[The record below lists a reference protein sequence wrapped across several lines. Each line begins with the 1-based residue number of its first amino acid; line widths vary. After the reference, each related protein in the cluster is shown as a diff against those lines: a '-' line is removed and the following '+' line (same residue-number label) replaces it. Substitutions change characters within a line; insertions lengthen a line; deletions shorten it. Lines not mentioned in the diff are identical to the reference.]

1 MLARVVAGA
10 TVGLQGQRVEVE
22 VDVASGLPGFHIV
35 GMTDRAV
42 QEARERVKAAVQHSG
57 EEFPGQ
63 RVTVNLAPADMRKEG
78 SAFDLAMAVGIVQ
91 AMEGRPLPTDGCAFL
106 GELALDGTLRR
117 VPGVLPAAHR
127 LVSDGI
133 HTLFV
138 PPGNCAEA
146 RLAGGV
152 HVYGAASLAST
163 LSHLRGAG
171 SLDAAGDPPAADAG
185 ASPST
190 FANIAGQEHA
200 KRALEIA
207 AAGRHS
213 LLMVGPPGAG
223 KTLLA
228 RALPELLPLL
238 DERAALEVTA
248 IASACGDMPLAGLL
262 RTPPF
267 RAPHHSMSVSA
278 MVGGGSVQLRPGEIT
293 RAHRGVLFL
302 DEISEFR
309 RDVLEALR
317 QPLEEKRV
325 AIIRGRAYASFPAD
339 FLLVAATNPCP
350 CGFRGDAK
358 RACRCG
364 PAELHR
370 YERRLSGPLRDR
382 FDLHVTVPRPA
393 LARLFGSPGGEPVAT
408 VHERVVRAQARR
420 ANRGAA
426 ANSASDSLSLP
437 ALRTSCR
444 LTAEAEA
451 LLRAAAERMHLSAR
465 ATHRVLRVARTI
477 ADLCDA
483 EAVLME
489 HVAEALQYRAGA

>member
-1 MLARVVAGA
+1 
-10 TVGLQGQRVEVE
+10 VG
-22 VDVASGLPGFHIV
+22 
-35 GMTDRAV
+35 
-42 QEARERVKAAVQHSG
+42 
-57 EEFPGQ
+57 
-63 RVTVNLAPADMRKEG
+63 
-78 SAFDLAMAVGIVQ
+78 
-91 AMEGRPLPTDGCAFL
+91 
-106 GELALDGTLRR
+106 
-117 VPGVLPAAHR
+117 
-127 LVSDGI
+127 
-133 HTLFV
+133 
-138 PPGNCAEA
+138 
-146 RLAGGV
+146 
-152 HVYGAASLAST
+152 
-163 LSHLRGAG
+163 
-171 SLDAAGDPPAADAG
+171 LDAAGDPPASTADPC
-185 ASPST
+185 SST
-190 FANIAGQEHA
+190 FASIAGQEHA
-200 KRALEIA
+200 KRALEIV

-223 KTLLA
+223 KTILA
-228 RALPELLPLL
+228 RALPEVLPVL

-248 IASACGDMPLAGLL
+248 IASASGDMPVPGLL

-267 RAPHHSMSVSA
+267 RAPHHSMSVSG

-325 AIIRGRAYASFPAD
+325 VIIRGHAHASFPAD

-393 LARLFGSPGGEPVAT
+393 VARLFGSPGGEPVAT
-408 VHERVVRAQARR
+408 VRERVARAQGRR
-420 ANRGAA
+420 LRRGAA
-426 ANSASDSLSLP
+426 AHSASDPISLP
-437 ALRTSCR
+437 ALRTLCQ
-444 LTAEAEA
+444 LTTDAEA

-477 ADLCDA
+477 ADLGDA
-483 EAVLME
+483 DAVQTE
-489 HVAEALQYRAGA
+489 QVAEALQYRAAA

>member
-1 MLARVVAGA
+1 M
-10 TVGLQGQRVEVE
+10 
-22 VDVASGLPGFHIV
+22 
-35 GMTDRAV
+35 
-42 QEARERVKAAVQHSG
+42 
-57 EEFPGQ
+57 
-63 RVTVNLAPADMRKEG
+63 
-78 SAFDLAMAVGIVQ
+78 
-91 AMEGRPLPTDGCAFL
+91 
-106 GELALDGTLRR
+106 
-117 VPGVLPAAHR
+117 
-127 LVSDGI
+127 
-133 HTLFV
+133 
-138 PPGNCAEA
+138 
-146 RLAGGV
+146 
-152 HVYGAASLAST
+152 
-163 LSHLRGAG
+163 
-171 SLDAAGDPPAADAG
+171 
-185 ASPST
+185 
-190 FANIAGQEHA
+190 
-200 KRALEIA
+200 
-207 AAGRHS
+207 
-213 LLMVGPPGAG
+213 
-223 KTLLA
+223 
-228 RALPELLPLL
+228 
-238 DERAALEVTA
+238 
-248 IASACGDMPLAGLL
+248 
-262 RTPPF
+262 
-267 RAPHHSMSVSA
+267 
-278 MVGGGSVQLRPGEIT
+278 
-293 RAHRGVLFL
+293 LFL